1 MHTTT
6 NPADLAPLTEL
17 ANGEL
22 QGYLRTLPDFATSS
36 RWNASAV
43 VLRKDEGPE
52 GYQLQIGFELNT
64 PLVESMQETM
74 TDLAATKEA
83 AARQIVGQWIE
94 GYLKPALAMHSEA
107 AGEPGQTPVAALNR
121 TYFWRMGAGPLVVA
135 CDDKAIAARL
145 QGELMESPLFRRLD
159 LAAILPIQQEIP
171 MLCLKLQ
178 VTRPPVFIDPAQRVT
193 YECKLN
199 NRDWPQGLEV
209 VKRFQL
215 PAGSAALRVTQ
226 CLFFRRGKHSHLP
239 ATGSPSPTSTHAP
252 VSKQSGLR
260 SDATRGQ
267 SRPWWK
273 VW

>member
-6 NPADLAPLTEL
+6 NPADLTPLTEL

-22 QGYLRTLPDFATSS
+22 QEYLRTLPDFATSS

-64 PLVESMQETM
+64 PLVESMQETVTAM
-74 TDLAATKEA
+74 AATKET

-94 GYLKPALAMHSEA
+94 GYLKPALAMHAEA

-121 TYFWRMGAGPLVVA
+121 IYFWRMGAGPLVVA

-159 LAAILPIQQEIP
+159 LAAILPIQQELP

-178 VTRPPVFIDPAQRVT
+178 IRRPPAFIDPTQTVI
-193 YECKLN
+193 YECKIN
-199 NRDWPQGLEV
+199 NKDWPQGLEV
-209 VKRFQL
+209 LTRFQL
-215 PAGSAALRVTQ
+215 PAGTAALRVAQ
-226 CLFFRRGKHSHLP
+226 CLFFRRGKNPQSS
-239 ATGSPSPTSTHAP
+239 ATASPSSTSTLAP
-252 VSKQSGLR
+252 GSKQSGSVPPTPPAR
-260 SDATRGQ
+260 K
-267 SRPWWK
+267 RPWWK